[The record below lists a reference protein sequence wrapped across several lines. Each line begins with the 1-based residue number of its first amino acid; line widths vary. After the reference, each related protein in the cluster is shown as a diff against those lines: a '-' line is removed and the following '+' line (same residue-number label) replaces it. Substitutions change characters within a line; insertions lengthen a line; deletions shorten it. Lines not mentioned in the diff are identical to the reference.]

1 METAPT
7 PNSPNSNLINEIN
20 ALKEKINTLTERMIS
35 LENKLEKL
43 ESTKKDNYGLTDKII
58 KTEEEIKELFS
69 FISNGRERQFRLLY
83 SPTLEKNKK
92 EDFHKNCDNKGATI
106 ILVETSNGR
115 RFGTFASLSW
125 KSNNQWV
132 NDPFACIFSF
142 DNHKRYN
149 LLLPQYAYYGGPGYG
164 PHFGGGDQ
172 LGFYN
177 NGKDG
182 KDVNSMGFLDSI
194 HTLNFGTKTYD
205 INSIDEITLS
215 SNYVINKMEVYQVL

>member
-43 ESTKKDNYGLTDKII
+43 ESTKKNNYGLTDKII

-69 FISNGRERQFRLLY
+69 FISNGRERQFRLLF
-83 SPTLEKNKK
+83 SPTLENNKK
-92 EDFHKNCDNKGATI
+92 EDFHKNCDNKGSTI

-132 NDPFACIFSF
+132 NV
-142 DNHKRYN
+142 
-149 LLLPQYAYYGGPGYG
+149 LLLVFIVLIIIKDIIYY
-164 PHFGGGDQ
+164 
-172 LGFYN
+172 
-177 NGKDG
+177 
-182 KDVNSMGFLDSI
+182 FLNMPILEALD
-194 HTLNFGTKTYD
+194 
-205 INSIDEITLS
+205 
-215 SNYVINKMEVYQVL
+215 MVLILEQETN

>member
-1 METAPT
+1 MDTPLPT
-7 PNSPNSNLINEIN
+7 PNSDLVSDV
-20 ALKEKINTLTERMIS
+20 ASLKDKIDILTEKIIS
-35 LENKLEKL
+35 LENKIEKL
-43 ESTKKDNYGLTDKII
+43 VSGKNNNYGLTDKII

-69 FISNGRERQFRLLY
+69 FISNGRERKFRLLY
-83 SPTLEKNKK
+83 SPTLDTNKK
-92 EDFHKNCDNKGATI
+92 EDFHKYCDNKGSTI

-125 KSNNQWV
+125 KSNDQWV

-142 DNHKRYN
+142 DNHKKYK
-149 LLLPQYAYYGGPGYG
+149 LLLPQYAYYGGAGYG
-164 PHFGGGDQ
+164 PHFGLGDQ

-182 KDVNSMGFLDSI
+182 KDVNSMGFLDTI
-194 HTLNFGTKTYD
+194 HNLNFGSKTYD

-215 SNYVINKMEVYQVL
+215 NNYIIREMEVYQVL